1 MFGKLGVNSAACGP
15 GRTSGGLDM
24 AHELCFRLDLT
35 KTYKVLVAGFGFLA
49 VGGWLFYDELL
60 YWNEGFYS
68 QWFFLGCVSLVLAA
82 IALPMSV
89 RDLLRRDSVFLRV
102 TPRGLTALG
111 WADELR
117 WSEIVDFSICT
128 QRVNGVVSN
137 RTLYAVC
144 NKQVVKRVCPG
155 LWKRLAQVK
164 DSLSAQPAL
173 RIPVDRIAGD
183 AQSVG
188 ALMYVFWSKYK

>member
-1 MFGKLGVNSAACGP
+1 MFGKLGAEGTAGGSNRAA
-15 GRTSGGLDM
+15 RGLDM

-35 KTYKVLVAGFGFLA
+35 KTFKVLIAGLGFLA
-49 VGGWLFYDELL
+49 VGGWLFLDELQ

-68 QWFFLGCVSLVLAA
+68 KWFFLACVFLVLGA
-82 IALPMSV
+82 ICLPMGV
-89 RDLLRRDSVFLRV
+89 RDLLRRDSVFLRL

-117 WSEIVDFSICT
+117 WSEIVDFSIYT

-137 RTLYAVC
+137 RTLYAVS
-144 NKQVVKRVCPG
+144 NKQVMKRVCPS
-155 LWKRLAQVK
+155 LWQRLSQVK
-164 DSLSAQPAL
+164 DSLSAQPGL

-188 ALMYVFWSKYK
+188 ELMYVLWSKYK

>member
-1 MFGKLGVNSAACGP
+1 MFGKLGVNGAAAGS
-15 GRTSGGLDM
+15 GRTSAGLDM
-24 AHELCFRLDLT
+24 THDLCFKLDLT
-35 KTYKVLVAGFGFLA
+35 KTYKAIIAGFGFLA

-60 YWNEGFYS
+60 YWNEGYYS
-68 QWFFLGCVSLVLAA
+68 TWFFLGCVSLLLAA
-82 IALPMSV
+82 IILPMCM

-137 RTLYAVC
+137 RTLYVVS
-144 NKQVVKRVCPG
+144 NKQVMKRVCPG
-155 LWKRLAQVK
+155 LWQRMAQVK

-183 AQSVG
+183 AHSVG
-188 ALMYVFWSKYK
+188 ALMYAFWCKYK